1 MFLFN
6 CPMYLID
13 ILFKRLKL
21 LYLYS
26 QFNYC
31 IYTNSLP
38 LWWWLSWSWLLI
50 SLLDTLLDFRGVGG
64 CDSPLVVVHIVRYF
78 GRLWVIVTWF
88 LWTVRRI
95 FLIFCWPCISIYLFI
110 NINQLDTL
118 NFIISLFQA
127 SKCFEHVCL
136 SSGGQIVL

>member
-1 MFLFN
+1 
-6 CPMYLID
+6 MYLID

-64 CDSPLVVVHIVRYF
+64 CDSPLVVVHIVQYF
-78 GRLWVIVTWF
+78 GRLRVIFTWF
-88 LWTVRRI
+88 FVDDKLVVLCAVAI
-95 FLIFCWPCISIYLFI
+95 HPLKDSIYLCSRSVRP
-110 NINQLDTL
+110 LTTL
-118 NFIISLFQA
+118 CVIFGVNRYIPR
-127 SKCFEHVCL
+127 KCD
-136 SSGGQIVL
+136 IRNR